1 MDGCQASYDPMSEGT
16 FSMPPRLPSIRLRG
30 AFDDHC
36 AVANAGLLGA
46 TLAEHGRRG
55 W

>member
-1 MDGCQASYDPMSEGT
+1 MDGCQASHDPVSGGT
-16 FSMPPRLPSIRLRG
+16 FSMPPRLPSIPLRG
-30 AFDDHC
+30 ALDDHG